1 MPKGISAELADRLE
15 SLLPDQKLRAVLLLE
30 TGSSGRS
37 RERRLSGEERGALI
51 AEIREAA
58 SAALGDVDRIL
69 GRFGGRRLSEE
80 PDNFG
85 SITVE
90 ASAKGLRALAES
102 ERVRVVLE
110 DQLLTLPRFASA
122 G

>member
-1 MPKGISAELADRLE
+1 MPKGISAELSDRLE
-15 SLLPDQKLRAVLLLE
+15 SLQPDQTLRAVLLLE

-37 RERRLSGEERGALI
+37 RDRRMSIEERGALI

-69 GRFGGRRLSEE
+69 DRFGGRRLSKE
-80 PDNFG
+80 PDNLG

-102 ERVRVVLE
+102 ERVKVVLE
-110 DQLLTLPRFASA
+110 DQLLVYPRLASA